1 MTVLRIVPNLLTDDP
16 QALAAFYRDL
26 LDLDV
31 AMDLGFIVT
40 MAPGGRQ
47 QGPQVSLA
55 SEGGAGT
62 PLPAVSIEVDNLD
75 TVISRARAQ
84 GVPFEHG
91 PVTESW
97 GVRRIYLRDPAG
109 HLINILSHGE
119 TG

>member
-1 MTVLRIVPNLLTDDP
+1 M
-16 QALAAFYRDL
+16 
-26 LDLDV
+26 
-31 AMDLGFIVT
+31 
-40 MAPGGRQ
+40 
-47 QGPQVSLA
+47 
-55 SEGGAGT
+55 
-62 PLPAVSIEVDNLD
+62 SIEVDNLD